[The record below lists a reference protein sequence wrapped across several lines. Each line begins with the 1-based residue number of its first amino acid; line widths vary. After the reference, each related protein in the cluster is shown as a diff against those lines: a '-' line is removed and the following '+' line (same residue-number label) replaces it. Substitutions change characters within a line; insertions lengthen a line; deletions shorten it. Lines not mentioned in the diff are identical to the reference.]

1 MWPETATRPDE
12 PCWGFERSNLQRYD
26 VSDATVKRPR
36 RIDGYAPIA
45 DYGVIGNLY
54 TAALIAIDGSI
65 DWCCMPRLDA
75 PSMFAAMLDSRRG
88 GRFRINPV
96 GAFEVEQAYVDD
108 TNVLETRLRGSGGG
122 ITITDFMPLRGS
134 IVGCDDPDTR
144 AEIHRIVRCDDGE
157 LEIEI
162 EWSPRFGYA
171 EASTRIERTS
181 DGFVALQ
188 GQECASLGG
197 LEAADV
203 TEGTLGS
210 VLRARVR
217 LAAGRQIALVMR
229 YGSRDARHSVDDASR
244 SLRETIAT
252 WRDWVASASGER
264 WWAGDSEALV
274 IRSEL
279 VLKLL
284 THPATGAIAAA
295 ATTSLPESLG
305 GVRNWDYRFTWI
317 RDAAFTVQALMAVG
331 HRAEALD
338 FLAFAQRAAMS
349 RDGVWGLQPMYGLR
363 GETQLT
369 ECELPHLSGY
379 RNSRPVRIG
388 NAAVQQRQHDIY
400 GELLG
405 SAFQFVSAGGMLEP
419 DLLSFL
425 SRVADQASIAW
436 HAPDEGIWEVRR
448 EPRHYVYSKVM
459 VWVALDRAIRMAMRS
474 SLRGN
479 IARWTHERNA
489 LHSQVLEQGYDAEV
503 GAFVQAYG
511 TKALDASNLL
521 IPVMEFLPSDD
532 PRVERTINL
541 TLDRLTDRGMVYR
554 YLTDDGLPGGEGA
567 FGLCTFW
574 MVDAL
579 ALRGRLDEARDLFD
593 GMKGRANH
601 LGLYAEEINPQ
612 TGEFLGNYPQAFT
625 HIGLMNSVLYLARAE
640 GKKPRA
646 AQEPTG
652 ARTETPPSG
661 AGTPRS

>member
-1 MWPETATRPDE
+1 MRRPH
-12 PCWGFERSNLQRYD
+12 
-26 VSDATVKRPR
+26 

-75 PSMFAAMLDSRRG
+75 ASVFGALLDAERG

-96 GAFEVEQAYVDD
+96 GPYEVEQAYVSD
-108 TNVLETRLRGSGGG
+108 TNVLETRLRAASGQV
-122 ITITDFMPLRGS
+122 TFTDFMPLRGS

-144 AEIHRIVRCDDGE
+144 PEIHRIIHCEAGE
-157 LEIEI
+157 VELEI

-171 EASTRIERTS
+171 EHETQIERGS
-181 DGFVALQ
+181 HGFIARQ
-188 GQECASLGG
+188 GVERAVLGG
-197 LEAADV
+197 LEAAATV
-203 TEGTLGS
+203 STETLGS
-210 VLRARVR
+210 IVRARVHLASGHR
-217 LAAGRQIALVMR
+217 LALVMR
-229 YGSRDARHSVDDASR
+229 YDSDDGRHSIDDGCR

-252 WRDWVASASGER
+252 WRDWVSVKPSDR
-264 WWAGDSEALV
+264 WWAGASEQQV

-295 ATTSLPESLG
+295 ATTSLPESIG
-305 GVRNWDYRFTWI
+305 GTRNWDYRFTWI

-338 FLAFAQRAAMS
+338 FLAFAERAGMS
-349 RDGVWGLQPMYGLR
+349 RDDAWGLQIMYGLR
-363 GETQLT
+363 GETQVP
-369 ECELPHLSGY
+369 ERELPHLSGY

-388 NAAVQQRQHDIY
+388 NAAALQRQHDIY
-400 GELLG
+400 GELMG
-405 SAFQFVSAGGMLEP
+405 SAYQFIAAGGMLEP

-425 SRVADQASIAW
+425 SRVADQASVAW
-436 HAPDEGIWEVRR
+436 HSPDEGIWEIRR

-479 IARWTHERNA
+479 VARWTREREAVHRNVIE
-489 LHSQVLEQGYDAEV
+489 HGYDPGL

-511 TKALDASNLL
+511 TPALDAANLL
-521 IPVMEFLPSDD
+521 IPVMEFLPGHD
-532 PRVERTINL
+532 PRVERTIDL
-541 TLDRLTDRGMVYR
+541 TLERLTDRGLVYR
-554 YLTDDGLPGGEGA
+554 YLTDDGLPGSEGA
-567 FGLCTFW
+567 FGLCTYW

-579 ALRGRLDEARDLFD
+579 ALRGRLDEAWDLFD

-601 LGLYAEEINPQ
+601 LGLYAEEIDPHS
-612 TGEFLGNYPQAFT
+612 GEFLGNYPQAFT
-625 HIGLMNSVLYLARAE
+625 HIGLINSVLYLARAE
-640 GKKPRA
+640 GRRPRA
-646 AQEPTG
+646 ASEPIG
-652 ARTETPPSG
+652 SRTETPA
-661 AGTPRS
+661 AGVRATSR